1 MSSTRENS
9 CLGTSFLGGN
19 TKDAFARLGSSASKS
34 QEEDPSWL
42 MADHALKRV
51 EAVPP
56 SPSLW
61 DMHRPSANY
70 PPQENTLSWK
80 IKSCDSLARGGHGRN

>member
-19 TKDAFARLGSSASKS
+19 TKDAFARLGRSASKS
-34 QEEDPSWL
+34 QEEDPWL
-42 MADHALKRV
+42 MADYALKRV

-56 SPSLW
+56 SPSLC
-61 DMHRPSANY
+61 DMHPPSAN
-70 PPQENTLSWK
+70 PPQENTLS
-80 IKSCDSLARGGHGRN
+80 